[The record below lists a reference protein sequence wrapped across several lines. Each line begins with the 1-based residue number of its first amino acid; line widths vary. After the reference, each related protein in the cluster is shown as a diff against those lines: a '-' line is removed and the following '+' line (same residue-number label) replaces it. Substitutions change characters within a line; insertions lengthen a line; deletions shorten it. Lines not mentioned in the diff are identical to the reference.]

1 MKYATGSAAARSA
14 GTRSTQPTAPAAAAR
29 SGGMRSHSQ
38 PTAPAADA
46 EPSGGTRSTVS
57 PAGTAAETGDA
68 SSYPGGKSGAGIPQR
83 IISLIPP
90 HDVLVVP
97 FAGRCGITRRIRPA
111 ARTILVDLDPAV
123 CDWWHKWQT
132 TPKGRRVEIHCAD
145 GIEFLRHFCGLT
157 RYTGDTSHTVP
168 PIANGWPTPTCI
180 FADPPYVLGARTGKI
195 YRHEL
200 TDADHAKL
208 VGTVTRIPAAQYSVI
223 LCGYWSPI
231 YHRLDHWRRIEHQVM
246 TRGGLRRE
254 QIWTNYAEPRALH
267 DYRFIGT
274 DRRERERIHR
284 RQKTILATLATLPQF
299 ERAAMIAAIA
309 DHSQPGARAA
319 SSRGMRSHSEP
330 PATGSAAASSR
341 GATSR

>member
-1 MKYATGSAAARSA
+1 MKDATGSAAARSA
-14 GTRSTQPTAPAAAAR
+14 GTRSTQPPAPATAAAR
-29 SGGMRSHSQ
+29 SGG
-38 PTAPAADA
+38 
-46 EPSGGTRSTVS
+46 TRSTGS
-57 PAGTAAETGDA
+57 PAGTAAQSGDA

-157 RYTGDTSHTVP
+157 RYTGNPSYTVP
-168 PIANGWPTPTCI
+168 PIAPVDHTPTCI

-200 TDADHAKL
+200 TDDDHAKL
-208 VGTVTRIPAAQYSVI
+208 AGTVSRIPAAQYSVI

-231 YHRLDHWRRIEHQVM
+231 YHRLNHWRRIEHQVM

-254 QIWTNYAEPRALH
+254 QIWTNYAEPLALH
-267 DYRFIGT
+267 DYRFIGH
-274 DRRERERIHR
+274 DRRDRERIHR

-309 DHSQPGARAA
+309 DQSHPGARAA
-319 SSRGMRSHSEP
+319 SSRGD
-330 PATGSAAASSR
+330 
-341 GATSR
+341 TSR